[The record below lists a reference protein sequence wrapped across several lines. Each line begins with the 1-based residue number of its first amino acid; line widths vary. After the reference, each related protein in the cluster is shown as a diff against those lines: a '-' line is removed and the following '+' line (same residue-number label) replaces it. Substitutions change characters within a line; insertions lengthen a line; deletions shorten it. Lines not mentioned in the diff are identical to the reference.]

1 MPIKTRIDML
11 STGIKTP
18 VGIKIIGPDLNVI
31 GNLAE
36 QIEARI
42 RNVPG
47 TASVYAERVTGGNF
61 LDIDIDRVAA
71 SRYGLLVDDIQN
83 VVSSA
88 IGGMN
93 VTETVEGLERYPVNV
108 RYPRELR
115 QTLEGLNSV
124 LVHTPMGHDVPLG
137 ELAHLKFVKGPPV
150 IKSEGARPTGWIYVD
165 VSGSDIGGYV
175 KSAQDVVAKE
185 IKVPAGYRIVWSGQ
199 FEYMQ
204 RASARLRLIL
214 PVTLLIVF
222 LLLYMN
228 FRSLTESLLIMALLP
243 LALTGGV
250 WLLWLLHYELSVAVG
265 VGFIALAGVSAET
278 GVIMLLYIQHA
289 VADAKAS
296 GEPMTRERV
305 RAAVLYGAVER
316 VRPKLMTVAAIVMG
330 LIPIMWSSGAG
341 ASVMKRIAAPMIGGM
356 ASATLLTLF
365 VLPVAYGLILQHRA
379 SKELRVGDRRRV
391 ENGKKA

>member
-1 MPIKTRIDML
+1 
-11 STGIKTP
+11 
-18 VGIKIIGPDLNVI
+18 
-31 GNLAE
+31 
-36 QIEARI
+36 
-42 RNVPG
+42 
-47 TASVYAERVTGGNF
+47 VTGGNF
-61 LDIDIDRVAA
+61 LDIEIDRVAA

-83 VVSSA
+83 VVRSA

-150 IKSEGARPTGWIYVD
+150 IKSEGAHPTGWIYVD
-165 VSGSDIGGYV
+165 VSASDIGGYV
-175 KSAQDVVAKE
+175 KSAQAVVAKE

-204 RASARLRLIL
+204 RASERLRLIVPL
-214 PVTLLIVF
+214 TLVIVF

-278 GVIMLLYIQHA
+278 GVIMLIYIKQA
-289 VADAKAS
+289 LADARTS
-296 GEPMTRERV
+296 GEPVTREGV
-305 RAAVLYGAVER
+305 RDAVLRGATER
-316 VRPKLMTVAAIVMG
+316 IRPKMMTVCAIIFG

-365 VLPVAYGLILQHRA
+365 ILPIAYGLILQRRAAKEQRA
-379 SKELRVGDRRRV
+379 SLDVKST
-391 ENGKKA
+391 